1 MSKWKISLIG
11 LLVMLVVSACGTS
24 PAVTQ
29 EPAVTSAPATEITTE
44 EPASTTMPATD
55 PATEAPAAEVSG
67 ELVIYSG
74 RTEPL
79 LQPVIDAF
87 QAKYPNVDVLLKA
100 GSNSELA
107 NALLEEQANPQADV
121 FVTTELFTVQSLA
134 QEGIFQSYM
143 PVGADQLPAEF
154 LGTDNLW
161 TGLTR
166 RARVIMYNAD
176 LVSEEELPAS
186 IFDLTDPKWQGQ
198 IAAAGSTNGSMQ
210 AQIAAMRQLIGEEET
225 EAWLNGLIENDVTFF
240 GGHTDVRKAVGAG
253 EFKLGLV
260 NHYYYYLQ
268 KSEGSNVG
276 IIFPDQG
283 EGQIGLITNATAA
296 AVVNGAPHVEAAQAF
311 LDFLVSPEGQKLF
324 AEQNYEYPLLPG
336 VELHADVQP
345 LDEFRFADVDVVA
358 AAQDFDATFDLMER
372 VSLP

>member
-1 MSKWKISLIG
+1 MSKVKTSFILI
-11 LLVMLVVSACGTS
+11 LIMMVVGAC
-24 PAVTQ
+24 
-29 EPAVTSAPATEITTE
+29 APT
-44 EPASTTMPATD
+44 PV
-55 PATEAPAAEVSG
+55 ATEAPGAQPSNVSG

-87 QAKYPNVDVLLKA
+87 KAKYPDVNVLLKA

-121 FVTTELFTVQSLA
+121 FITTELFTVQSLA
-134 QEGIFQSYM
+134 QQGIFQSYQ

-154 LGTDNLW
+154 LGADNLW

-166 RARVIMYNAD
+166 RARVIIYNAD
-176 LVSEEELPAS
+176 LVSQEELPTS
-186 IFDLTDPKWQGQ
+186 IFDLTDPKWKGQ

-210 AQIAAMRQLIGEEET
+210 AQIAAMRQLIGEEDT
-225 EAWLNGLIENDVTFF
+225 EAWLNGLIANEVTFF

-260 NHYYYYLQ
+260 NHYYYHLQ
-268 KSEGSNVG
+268 KAEGSNVG
-276 IIFPDQG
+276 IIFPDQAD
-283 EGQIGLITNATAA
+283 GQIGLITNATAA
-296 AVVNGAPHVEAAQAF
+296 AVVNGAPHLSAAQAF

-324 AEQNYEYPLLPG
+324 AEQNYEYPLLSG
-336 VELHADVQP
+336 VALHSDVQP
-345 LDEFRFADVDVVA
+345 LDGFRFAEVDVVEA
-358 AAQDFDATFDLMER
+358 SQDFEATFDLMEK
-372 VSLP
+372 VALP

>member
-1 MSKWKISLIG
+1 MFVI
-11 LLVMLVVSACGTS
+11 VMLLVSACGAA
-24 PAVTQ
+24 PAATEIPATQ
-29 EPAVTSAPATEITTE
+29 PATEVPVTG
-44 EPASTTMPATD
+44 STD
-55 PATEAPAAEVSG
+55 VSG
-67 ELVIYSG
+67 DLVIYSG
-74 RTEPL
+74 RSEPL
-79 LQPVIDAF
+79 IQPVIDAF
-87 QAKYPNVDVLLKA
+87 KANYPDVDVLLKA

-107 NALLEEQANPQADV
+107 NALIEEQANPQADV
-121 FVTTELFTVQSLA
+121 FITTELFTVQSLA
-134 QEGIFQSYM
+134 QDGVFQSYL
-143 PVGADQLPAEF
+143 PAGADKLPAEF
-154 LGTDNLW
+154 LGADHLW

-186 IFDLTDPKWQGQ
+186 IFDLTDPQWQGQ

-225 EAWLNGLIENDVTFF
+225 EAWLNGLLANEATFF

-253 EFKLGLV
+253 EFQLGLV

-268 KSEGSNVG
+268 KAEGSNVG

-311 LDFLVSPEGQKLF
+311 VDFLVSAEGQKLF
-324 AEQNYEYPLLPG
+324 AELNYEYPLLPG
-336 VELHADVQP
+336 VELHPDVQP
-345 LDEFRFADVDVVA
+345 LDEFRLADVNVA
-358 AAQDFDATFDLMER
+358 EAAQDFDATFNLMEK
-372 VSLP
+372 VGLP

>member
-1 MSKWKISLIG
+1 MSKFRILFFI
-11 LLVMLVVSACGTS
+11 LVMAMVVSACGAT
-24 PAVTQ
+24 PTAT
-29 EPAVTSAPATEITTE
+29 EAPATEVVTE
-44 EPASTTMPATD
+44 APPPTD
-55 PATEAPAAEVSG
+55 APATEAPATEVATEEPAAGVSG
-67 ELVIYSG
+67 DLVIYSG
-74 RTEPL
+74 RSEPL

-87 QAKYPNVDVLLKA
+87 KAQHPDVNVLLKA

-121 FVTTELFTVQSLA
+121 FITTELFTVQSLA
-134 QEGIFQSYM
+134 QDGVFQSYM

-154 LGTDNLW
+154 LGADNLW

-176 LVSEEELPAS
+176 LVSEEELPTS

-225 EAWLNGLIENDVTFF
+225 EAWLNGLIANDVTFF
-240 GGHTDVRKAVGAG
+240 GGHTDVRQAVGAG
-253 EFKLGLV
+253 EFQLGLV
-260 NHYYYYLQ
+260 NHYYFYLQ
-268 KSEGSNVG
+268 QAEGSNVG
-276 IIFPDQG
+276 VIFPDQG

-311 LDFLVSPEGQKLF
+311 MDFLVSPDGQKLF

-345 LDEFRFADVDVVA
+345 LDELRFADVDVVA
-358 AAQDFDATFDLMER
+358 AAQDFDATFDMMER
-372 VSLP
+372 VGLP

>member
-1 MSKWKISLIG
+1 MSKLKILFTVTLITI
-11 LLVMLVVSACGTS
+11 VVSACGVAPT
-24 PAVTQ
+24 VTEQ
-29 EPAVTSAPATEITTE
+29 PVPETT
-44 EPASTTMPATD
+44 D
-55 PATEAPAAEVSG
+55 VSG

-87 QAKYPNVDVLLKA
+87 KVKYPNVEVLLKA

-107 NALLEEQANPQADV
+107 NALIEEQANPQADV
-121 FVTTELFTVQSLA
+121 FITTELFTVQSLA
-134 QEGIFQSYM
+134 QEGIFQSYV

-154 LGTDNLW
+154 LGADNLW
-161 TGLTR
+161 TGLTT
-166 RARVIMYNAD
+166 RARVIMYNTD
-176 LVSEEELPAS
+176 LVAQDELPSS

-198 IAAAGSTNGSMQ
+198 VAAAGSTNGSMQ
-210 AQIAAMRQLIGEEET
+210 AQIAALRQLIGEEET
-225 EAWLNGLIENDVTFF
+225 EAWLNDLIANEVTFF

-268 KSEGSNVG
+268 KAEGSNVG

-283 EGQIGLITNATAA
+283 DGQIGLITNATAA
-296 AVVNGAPHVEAAQAF
+296 AIINGAPHVPAAQAF

-324 AEQNYEYPLLPG
+324 AEQNYEYPLVPG
-336 VELHADVQP
+336 VEVHADVQP
-345 LDEFRFADVDVVA
+345 LDGFRFADVDIVG
-358 AAQDFDATFDLMER
+358 AAQDFEATFDLMEK
-372 VSLP
+372 VGLP